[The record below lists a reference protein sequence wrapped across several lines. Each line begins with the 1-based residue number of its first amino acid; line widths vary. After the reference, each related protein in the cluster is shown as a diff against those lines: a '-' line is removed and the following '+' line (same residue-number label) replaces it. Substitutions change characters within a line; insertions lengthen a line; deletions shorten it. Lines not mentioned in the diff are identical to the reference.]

1 LVTDSNP
8 RHFSEATSAM
18 TDAMLPLPA
27 LSPFSGKTVVAKFD
41 GCESFWQ
48 VPKRIMLDIGDTF
61 DAVHGGPAVAA
72 VQCRQ
77 SRPGRRI

>member
-1 LVTDSNP
+1 
-8 RHFSEATSAM
+8 M

-41 GCESFWQ
+41 GCESFRQ

-61 DAVHGGPAVAA
+61 DAVHGAQQLRPFNAA
-72 VQCRQ
+72 NHVLEDASDKMRANTT
-77 SRPGRRI
+77 G